1 MVGGQNCC
9 RQGEVYQ
16 ERLTS
21 LRSDIEVLKVPP
33 FSASS
38 EREDELEEDLA
49 EQNRVL
55 EQRLT
60 MERNSRAKQGKPI
73 FFGIIN
79 HQMCL

>member
-9 RQGEVYQ
+9 RQCEVYQ

-33 FSASS
+33 FSGSS
-38 EREDELEEDLA
+38 GREDELEEDLA
-49 EQNRVL
+49 ERNRLL

-60 MERNSRAKQGKPI
+60 IKRISRAKQVGAE
-73 FFGIIN
+73 
-79 HQMCL
+79 

>member
-9 RQGEVYQ
+9 RQCEVYQ
-16 ERLTS
+16 ERLTT
-21 LRSDIEVLKVPP
+21 LRSDIAVLKVPP

-38 EREDELEEDLA
+38 GREDQLQEDLA
-49 EQNRVL
+49 ERNRVL

-60 MERNSRAKQGKPI
+60 MERNSRAEQGKPT

-79 HQMCL
+79 HQMSP